1 MACAVAT
8 EWGMDM
14 SSYEEGAIPDIAPVD
29 ESLHSVDESGASF
42 SPERWPKW
50 MEAGRQKGPDHL
62 TPTQRRILA
71 FIVEH
76 QAGEGAVALTKR
88 EIAAH
93 LKKSEKTVDRLIA
106 DLRHRKLVDSAPRFT
121 SAGGQVANAYKV
133 TAAVRKKYPVLF
145 E

>member
-1 MACAVAT
+1 
-8 EWGMDM
+8 M
-14 SSYEEGAIPDIAPVD
+14 SSCEEGAIPDIAPVD
-29 ESLHSVDESGASF
+29 ESLYSVDEPVADF
-42 SPERWPKW
+42 AQERWQKW
-50 MEAGRQKGPDHL
+50 MEAGRRKGPDHL

-71 FIVEH
+71 FIVEE
-76 QAGEGAVALTKR
+76 QTTAGSVALTKR

-133 TAAVRKKYPVLF
+133 TAAVRKKYPMLF